1 MPPGWAKLATKPRA
15 TGSLAVVKTIGSFR
29 RQCCRRTGG
38 GNDRYLSPDQIGR
51 ELGQAFIVVFCPAIF
66 DDNILTLD
74 KAHLVQA
81 ASEFAQEFR
90 IKLLGCAIQEADDL
104 WLCARDAWPRN
115 GCHPD
120 KGDKFASVHAAPM
133 RTTPDLGA

>member
-1 MPPGWAKLATKPRA
+1 MGQAGDEAESDRIA
-15 TGSLAVVKTIGSFR
+15 RCREDNRNVRGGCFR

-81 ASEFAQEFR
+81 R
-90 IKLLGCAIQEADDL
+90 
-104 WLCARDAWPRN
+104 RN
-115 GCHPD
+115 SRRN
-120 KGDKFASVHAAPM
+120 FV
-133 RTTPDLGA
+133 